1 MKAKLIYELPTEQYE
16 HHCAVNGMGFRD
28 VISRVDA
35 ECRGK
40 LKYGHE
46 FLSVNDALIWVR
58 DLIREGLDN
67 VEVKE

>member
-16 HHCAVNGMGFRD
+16 HHCAVNGMRFRD
-28 VISRVDA
+28 VISSVDTQ
-35 ECRGK
+35 CRGK

-46 FLSVNDALIWVR
+46 FKTVEDALLWVR
-58 DLIREGLDN
+58 DLIREKLDN